1 MRLFLVLI
9 TLTGT
14 VLAGGKGGHG
24 NIADLIPPAV
34 NFFILVTFLVIKL
47 KAPIRNMFIKK
58 AEAISETLERA
69 NVKSK
74 EAQVMLETQQK
85 KLSNLDNEIKV
96 INEDAEKEIRAF
108 NTQYSEEVTVRAQKL
123 KQDAA
128 SKIEAE
134 RKALFERVNSKLID
148 NIITKASSTLK
159 TNNDLRSKINKK
171 ITQEI
176 K

>member
-1 MRLFLVLI
+1 MRIILI
-9 TLTGT
+9 SLMVTGT
-14 VLAGGKGGHG
+14 ALAGGKGGHG

-47 KAPIRNMFIKK
+47 KAPIRNLFIKK

-85 KLSNLDNEIKV
+85 KLSNLDNEIKT
-96 INEDAEKEIRAF
+96 INEDAEKEIATF
-108 NTQYSEEVTVRAQKL
+108 NTSYADEMTVRAQKL

-128 SKIEAE
+128 AKIEAE
-134 RKALFERVNSKLID
+134 RKALFEKVNSKLID
-148 NIITKASSTLK
+148 NIIAKASSTLK

>member
-1 MRLFLVLI
+1 MRIILI
-9 TLTGT
+9 SLMVTGT
-14 VLAGGKGGHG
+14 ALAGGKGGHG
-24 NIADLIPPAV
+24 SIADLIPPAV

-47 KAPIRNMFIKK
+47 KAPIRNLFIKK

-85 KLSNLDNEIKV
+85 KLSNLDNEIKT
-96 INEDAEKEIRAF
+96 INEDAEKEIATF
-108 NTQYSEEVTVRAQKL
+108 NTSYADEMTVRAQKL

-128 SKIEAE
+128 AKIEAE
-134 RKALFERVNSKLID
+134 RKALFEKVNSKLID
-148 NIITKASSTLK
+148 NIIAKASSTLK

>member
-1 MRLFLVLI
+1 MRIILI
-9 TLTGT
+9 SLMVTGT
-14 VLAGGKGGHG
+14 ALAGGKGGHG
-24 NIADLIPPAV
+24 SITDLIPPAV

-47 KAPIRNMFIKK
+47 KAPIRNLFIKK

-85 KLSNLDNEIKV
+85 KLSNLDNEIKT
-96 INEDAEKEIRAF
+96 INEDAEKEIATF
-108 NTQYSEEVTVRAQKL
+108 NTSYADEMTVRAQKL

-128 SKIEAE
+128 AKIEAE
-134 RKALFERVNSKLID
+134 RKALFEKVNSKLID
-148 NIITKASSTLK
+148 NIIAKASSTLK